1 MMDWPGLYLIV
12 KIVAV
17 LFGVIA
23 GAFVGKVLTPFVGNR
38 RAGAALVVFCA
49 ALGGL
54 ALWLAV
60 NRVGGKGPGNG
71 PGPGG
76 GDGME
81 TGSPG
86 ASGKPNKQ
94 HEHAGASQAETLPI
108 KMLGGEAVKKQRFYV
123 LGGKPRDW
131 AELVTAISEQ
141 KERDAALKTIEI
153 VIYPESVDQDNPAVQ
168 RLVKWAKV
176 NKLTVNLSFPAEGPS
191 DRRKP

>member
-60 NRVGGKGPGNG
+60 NRVGGNAEYLLVPIDTCFHLVGLIRLPWKGLS
-71 PGPGG
+71 GG
-76 GDGME
+76 TE
-81 TGSPG
+81 VW
-86 ASGKPNKQ
+86 Q
-94 HEHAGASQAETLPI
+94 HIQ
-108 KMLGGEAVKKQRFYV
+108 QFF
-123 LGGKPRDW
+123 
-131 AELVTAISEQ
+131 
-141 KERDAALKTIEI
+141 AALRARAGYAPRATE
-153 VIYPESVDQDNPAVQ
+153 VLHA
-168 RLVKWAKV
+168 
-176 NKLTVNLSFPAEGPS
+176 
-191 DRRKP
+191 